1 MLKEQLLQEGLQ
13 TTNEQKW
20 ASKCPRCFGP
30 RENEVKIDPDEPDF
44 IIAMD
49 GNYQQRHY
57 AHASK
62 DSPSNAQYP
71 PTFLPPSEVNTSE
84 ALCESTDANV
94 TGIKDPCALAHK
106 AADDARDATT
116 WQKCDDS
123 GLFAGACRHD
133 IPLLYTNVYKSGEK
147 LYYPI
152 SILGKIQFSSD
163 FDVTSHHVLMNIGN
177 ESIEQ
182 RSLFSD
188 RQSDLMFGTSV
199 FHSYVHE
206 WSCQVKYNPR
216 LNKAWGLSD
225 GEGLER
231 LWAFL
236 SPLVS
241 ILRVSSRFR
250 RLMAVHNRTLYYL
263 AGLNETA
270 GEWLLSKIAS
280 ADDIIKT
287 ARIALDALNQLSNP
301 HSMTAGTYTDDFFQ
315 QQWEDERAYHLETTR
330 SYQEKQKKELGQL
343 LCLEEQLETEWSREG
358 LSPAQGIARARIV
371 SRLSDQILEQRT
383 KVGDPTMLENL
394 SVPEHD
400 KMLKIWYLKTDLR
413 HKFLALIEEKKPLVR
428 VCRPGEQTTL
438 GTDGQQ
444 KLIESVRKRAQ
455 ALRKVLNKYNKQV
468 REFIR
473 LFPER
478 AHPRQLEYDELL
490 KLESEDAFWND
501 GLFTNR
507 NEPWAID
514 PITQKGIRHLA
525 AYNRGLEEQRRLGWE
540 VRRAMRWAVERHD
553 TLSHLILQMTTVTGG
568 SNREWTELVA
578 HPILQTL
585 VAHPILQSLAAPKKT
600 TVARSLLQS
609 ELVKIYQLQI
619 AWQRT
624 CITILNNTQQQLGD
638 ENLRERWSRQLEHIE
653 LGYYSMIPGSDTGA
667 GETVNGASKT
677 VRGGAGEESSE
688 LAPDLGLFQPN
699 TDRDDDEIDDEGY
712 LQDISVIVNKTMMEQ
727 LANDTEEVDEG
738 GNATEVEYFL

>member
-71 PTFLPPSEVNTSE
+71 PTFLPPSEVNT
-84 ALCESTDANV
+84 
-94 TGIKDPCALAHK
+94 
-106 AADDARDATT
+106 R
-116 WQKCDDS
+116 
-123 GLFAGACRHD
+123 
-133 IPLLYTNVYKSGEK
+133 
-147 LYYPI
+147 
-152 SILGKIQFSSD
+152 
-163 FDVTSHHVLMNIGN
+163 
-177 ESIEQ
+177 
-182 RSLFSD
+182 
-188 RQSDLMFGTSV
+188 
-199 FHSYVHE
+199 
-206 WSCQVKYNPR
+206 
-216 LNKAWGLSD
+216 
-225 GEGLER
+225 
-231 LWAFL
+231 
-236 SPLVS
+236 
-241 ILRVSSRFR
+241 
-250 RLMAVHNRTLYYL
+250 
-263 AGLNETA
+263 
-270 GEWLLSKIAS
+270 EWLLSKFAS

-413 HKFLALIEEKKPLVR
+413 HKFLALIEEKKPLVC

-478 AHPRQLEYDELL
+478 AHPRQLD
-490 KLESEDAFWND
+490 
-501 GLFTNR
+501 
-507 NEPWAID
+507 
-514 PITQKGIRHLA
+514 
-525 AYNRGLEEQRRLGWE
+525 
-540 VRRAMRWAVERHD
+540 
-553 TLSHLILQMTTVTGG
+553 
-568 SNREWTELVA
+568 NREWTELVA

-677 VRGGAGEESSE
+677 VRGGAGEESINE
-688 LAPDLGLFQPN
+688 
-699 TDRDDDEIDDEGY
+699 
-712 LQDISVIVNKTMMEQ
+712 TMMEQ

>member
-30 RENEVKIDPDEPDF
+30 RENEVKIYPDEPDF

-71 PTFLPPSEVNTSE
+71 PTFLPPSEVNT
-84 ALCESTDANV
+84 
-94 TGIKDPCALAHK
+94 
-106 AADDARDATT
+106 R
-116 WQKCDDS
+116 
-123 GLFAGACRHD
+123 
-133 IPLLYTNVYKSGEK
+133 
-147 LYYPI
+147 
-152 SILGKIQFSSD
+152 
-163 FDVTSHHVLMNIGN
+163 
-177 ESIEQ
+177 
-182 RSLFSD
+182 
-188 RQSDLMFGTSV
+188 
-199 FHSYVHE
+199 
-206 WSCQVKYNPR
+206 
-216 LNKAWGLSD
+216 
-225 GEGLER
+225 
-231 LWAFL
+231 
-236 SPLVS
+236 
-241 ILRVSSRFR
+241 
-250 RLMAVHNRTLYYL
+250 
-263 AGLNETA
+263 
-270 GEWLLSKIAS
+270 EWLLSKFAS

-478 AHPRQLEYDELL
+478 
-490 KLESEDAFWND
+490 
-501 GLFTNR
+501 
-507 NEPWAID
+507 
-514 PITQKGIRHLA
+514 IRHLA

-540 VRRAMRWAVERHD
+540 VRQAMRWAVERHD

-667 GETVNGASKT
+667 GETVNGASET
-677 VRGGAGEESSE
+677 VRGGAGEESINE
-688 LAPDLGLFQPN
+688 
-699 TDRDDDEIDDEGY
+699 
-712 LQDISVIVNKTMMEQ
+712 TMMEQ

>member
-1 MLKEQLLQEGLQ
+1 M
-13 TTNEQKW
+13 
-20 ASKCPRCFGP
+20 
-30 RENEVKIDPDEPDF
+30 
-44 IIAMD
+44 
-49 GNYQQRHY
+49 
-57 AHASK
+57 
-62 DSPSNAQYP
+62 
-71 PTFLPPSEVNTSE
+71 
-84 ALCESTDANV
+84 
-94 TGIKDPCALAHK
+94 
-106 AADDARDATT
+106 
-116 WQKCDDS
+116 
-123 GLFAGACRHD
+123 
-133 IPLLYTNVYKSGEK
+133 
-147 LYYPI
+147 
-152 SILGKIQFSSD
+152 
-163 FDVTSHHVLMNIGN
+163 
-177 ESIEQ
+177 
-182 RSLFSD
+182 
-188 RQSDLMFGTSV
+188 
-199 FHSYVHE
+199 
-206 WSCQVKYNPR
+206 
-216 LNKAWGLSD
+216 
-225 GEGLER
+225 
-231 LWAFL
+231 
-236 SPLVS
+236 
-241 ILRVSSRFR
+241 
-250 RLMAVHNRTLYYL
+250 RT
-263 AGLNETA
+263 
-270 GEWLLSKIAS
+270 
-280 ADDIIKT
+280 
-287 ARIALDALNQLSNP
+287 R
-301 HSMTAGTYTDDFFQ
+301 
-315 QQWEDERAYHLETTR
+315 
-330 SYQEKQKKELGQL
+330 
-343 LCLEEQLETEWSREG
+343 
-358 LSPAQGIARARIV
+358 
-371 SRLSDQILEQRT
+371 
-383 KVGDPTMLENL
+383 VGDPTMLENL
-394 SVPEHD
+394 TVPEHD

-455 ALRKVLNKYNKQV
+455 ALQKVLNNYNKQV

-490 KLESEDAFWND
+490 KLEAEDAFWND

-507 NEPWAID
+507 NEPWAVD

-525 AYNRGLEEQRRLGWE
+525 AFNRGLEEQRRLGWE

-568 SNREWTELVA
+568 SNREWTELAA

-638 ENLRERWSRQLEHIE
+638 ENLREHWSQQLEHIE

-667 GETVNGASKT
+667 GEPVNGASET

-688 LAPDLGLFQPN
+688 LAPDPGLFQHN
-699 TDRDDDEIDDEGY
+699 TDRDEDETDDEGY

-738 GNATEVEYFL
+738 GNANELE